1 MKKTLFTAILL
12 FQCILMCGQKMV
24 LIMQPRPNY
33 NMPGGPDGKNYAAI
47 IKTKETKKGIVTKS
61 INFMKRYG
69 FVPEDTKVDAID
81 ESSSEVSYDV
91 WLPLTQFYQEMMIYD
106 ANKLYC
112 KLRFEFHD
120 SNVMIVFQDLH
131 NEILGIY
138 AKEFT
143 GIDQKYSDAFSD
155 YRGEASGL
163 TLQKTLIGK
172 FLVHANLDPAER
184 KEFRQKLDEY
194 FSDKVKRTKTYEELV
209 KNGEA
214 KWLDA
219 KGVVRQ
225 YTEFPVPGAKY
236 MIKLLSEPGA
246 ENILLGITQKRW
258 NKQVKEI
265 FENLFRAFCLE
276 VNGDIDGIA
285 EDGNQTWAI
294 VDGKLLPTDPK
305 LQKTYIKKGLTF
317 YSEEQ

>member
-1 MKKTLFTAILL
+1 
-12 FQCILMCGQKMV
+12 MV

-155 YRGEASGL
+155 YRGESRSL

-184 KEFRQKLDEY
+184 KAFYKKLDEY

-265 FENLFRAFCLE
+265 FENLFRAKPILRK
-276 VNGDIDGIA
+276 VLPSIVRNNNHDI
-285 EDGNQTWAI
+285 
-294 VDGKLLPTDPK
+294 
-305 LQKTYIKKGLTF
+305 
-317 YSEEQ
+317 